1 MALENWRMVAAAPGI
16 TDEEKAAI
24 TADIEK
30 LATSDAWKQEL
41 ATRGWDDRYLA
52 GAGVREAARRRHR
65 GDPAHP
71 DRDRPGAMSA
81 PVSQARRPDGAALV
95 IAALLGGAR
104 GGDLLADAGDAGQ
117 RRSTPASGRRRCP
130 T

>member
-16 TDEEKAAI
+16 TDEQKAAI

-52 GAGVREAARRRHR
+52 GPDFETQLAADIEATKAILTEI
-65 GDPAHP
+65 G
-71 DRDRPGAMSA
+71 
-81 PVSQARRPDGAALV
+81 LV
-95 IAALLGGAR
+95 
-104 GGDLLADAGDAGQ
+104 Q
-117 RRSTPASGRRRCP
+117 
-130 T
+130 